1 MEEKS
6 DIEILQEIA
15 KATHRPIEVAE
26 IPHPHSGIGTT
37 QKFRRTAFMPFN
49 EIRSSFFVWFYD
61 PYTQSVGQTVVFSG
75 AFIPLTSRV
84 KSKLDIRNSFFLD
97 KLSLSSK
104 ARRNKIGNSHFDQKV
119 TLTGEIDTAAR
130 RVLSRTDV
138 QKQILKA
145 LAIEQSFHV
154 SINHSNVDFV
164 PELQNKSTMS
174 IIDPRGWVTNKNHIE
189 SMFSIIEKIADI
201 IHLK

>member
-6 DIEILQEIA
+6 DIEILQELA

-26 IPHPHSGIGTT
+26 IPYPRSGIGTT

-49 EIRSSFFVWFYD
+49 ENRSSFFVWFYD
-61 PYTQSVGQTVVFSG
+61 PYTQSIGQTVVFSG
-75 AFIPLTSRV
+75 AFIPITSRV

-97 KLSLSSK
+97 KLSPFSK

-119 TLTGEIDTAAR
+119 TISGEIDTAAR

-164 PELQNKSTMS
+164 PELKGSGTFAILNTH
-174 IIDPRGWVTNKNHIE
+174 GWEIE
-189 SMFSIIEKIADI
+189 KENIERLFDRIEKIRD
-201 IHLK
+201 LMN